1 MQALILAGGLGT
13 RLRPLKLNVPKPMA
27 KVSGMPFLERL
38 ILKLKAGGITKILLL
53 VGYKKQQIEKHFG
66 NGKKLGIKIGY
77 SREQKLLGTG
87 GAIKN
92 AQKLVEKQFLLFN
105 GDTLCQIDLPSF
117 ISFHKKHKSLL
128 TIAVSRAKNEGG
140 KINVATDLRVASFG
154 EKGAF
159 VNAGA
164 YVANS
169 KILKTIPANK
179 KVSFEESIIPK
190 LLVQRVFAFPLDG
203 GFLDIGTPKRYS
215 LANRLIK

>member
-13 RLRPLKLNVPKPMA
+13 RLRPLKLGVPKPMA

-38 ILKLKAGGITKILLL
+38 ILRLKNGGVTKILLL
-53 VGYKKQQIEKHFG
+53 VGYKKKAIEKHFG

-77 SREQKLLGTG
+77 SREQRPLGTG

-92 AQKLVEKQFLLFN
+92 AQKSVEKQFLLFN
-105 GDTLCQIDLPSF
+105 GDTICDIDIQEF
-117 ISFHKKHKSLL
+117 IKFHKKHKSIL

-140 KINVATDLRVASFG
+140 KIELATDLRVAGFG
-154 EKGAF
+154 KKGPF

-169 KILKTIPANK
+169 EILKTIPANK
-179 KVSFEESIIPK
+179 KVSFEEAIIPR
-190 LLVQRVFAFPLDG
+190 LLTKRVFGFRIER
-203 GFLDIGTPKRYS
+203 GFLDIGTPSRYS
-215 LANRLIK
+215 LANRVIK